1 MCKTRVITAQSI
13 ITKVNKSLYVTIG
26 TSSLLK
32 YPAAGISPLQFPW
45 QGYSVFDVSKSG
57 LIPLL
62 SFGVRGVRYRHP
74 FDCPILDCQ
83 RHICNRGSFPLVE
96 PVLFVRGLFQF
107 WKKVIVI
114 VISDENRQSGHSGCV
129 QNWTDHKPLLAGAI
143 LPGLRRS
150 FALSYCQLH
159 FKGD

>member
-96 PVLFVRGLFQF
+96 PVLFCLGFTAFCRTGLIILALEVHSLHLWSILQMRKFER
-107 WKKVIVI
+107 
-114 VISDENRQSGHSGCV
+114 IS
-129 QNWTDHKPLLAGAI
+129 KI
-143 LPGLRRS
+143 LEILIIHYI
-150 FALSYCQLH
+150 FFL
-159 FKGD
+159 FF